1 MTIGKDALP
10 WAMSRRQLLA
20 GSAGAGLLATG
31 VPGTLLA
38 APTAQGALD
47 TTNWTPEY
55 IASIAGTVTV
65 DTAADCAKVV
75 PLNYKGRL
83 SYWYVGPNQASP
95 QIDRDMDAAFW
106 AAFAKTY
113 PNITVD
119 KQNLDYNEM
128 LNK

>member
-1 MTIGKDALP
+1 M
-10 WAMSRRQLLA
+10 
-20 GSAGAGLLATG
+20 
-31 VPGTLLA
+31 
-38 APTAQGALD
+38 
-47 TTNWTPEY
+47 
-55 IASIAGTVTV
+55 

-75 PLNYKGRL
+75 PLNYKGKL
-83 SYWYVGPNQASP
+83 TYWYVGPNQASP

-128 LNK
+128 LDKTAHRRAGQCRADGGEIGRSCGVWNSRRRGSLPC